1 MQNPKT
7 KDRASQSYRN
17 FKKNISKVDDV
28 RLFLLLLFIMVFVL
42 TLVAAYFKHIGKY
55 FQINPVQTLTPAMAA
70 MITIK
75 LKDKTCIPNCF
86 NYYIGC
92 SGITIIL
99 ISLGII
105 SSVSPWLCMGISG
118 SIFLISMLLE
128 DKKNAEIWGLRGG
141 NIKKTIKWLFA
152 YIILISFVITST
164 FFVFYF
170 LCSYTEQFKTVFY
183 NGDYI
188 NSRVIFAD
196 TIVEIFT
203 LYKTRLIYI
212 PIQVFN
218 PISIY
223 MIFGEEYGWRFFLQP
238 RLQKKF
244 GEIGGVV
251 LLGIIWAV
259 WHFNNEYFMELPE
272 SVKAFGYTSREYL
285 PIVYSARIVTEIF
298 FSIWF
303 AYFYKKSGSIWCMV
317 LIHAM
322 HNLMNIWNI
331 FTIAFRYKGLVVQTI
346 ILLII
351 SLLILKMS
359 AFSGNKSDGVV
370 KI

>member
-17 FKKNISKVDDV
+17 LKKNISKVDDV

-42 TLVAAYFKHIGKY
+42 TLVATYFKHIGKN

-75 LKDKTCIPNCF
+75 LKYKTCIPNCF

-105 SSVSPWLCMGISG
+105 SSVSPWLCMGVSG

-141 NIKKTIKWLFA
+141 NIKKTIKWLLA
-152 YIILISFVITST
+152 YIILISFAITST

-170 LCSYTEQFKTVFY
+170 LYSYTEQFKTVFY

-212 PIQVFN
+212 PIHVFN

-285 PIVYSARIVTEIF
+285 SIVYSTRIITEIF

-317 LIHAM
+317 LIHAI
-322 HNLMNIWNI
+322 HNLMSIWSI
-331 FTIAFRYKGLVVQTI
+331 FIIAFRYKGLVVQTI

>member
-1 MQNPKT
+1 MGSEG
-7 KDRASQSYRN
+7 R
-17 FKKNISKVDDV
+17 
-28 RLFLLLLFIMVFVL
+28 
-42 TLVAAYFKHIGKY
+42 KY
-55 FQINPVQTLTPAMAA
+55 Q
-70 MITIK
+70 
-75 LKDKTCIPNCF
+75 
-86 NYYIGC
+86 
-92 SGITIIL
+92 
-99 ISLGII
+99 
-105 SSVSPWLCMGISG
+105 
-118 SIFLISMLLE
+118 
-128 DKKNAEIWGLRGG
+128 
-141 NIKKTIKWLFA
+141 KTIKWLLA

-170 LCSYTEQFKTVFY
+170 LYLYTEQFKTVFY

-188 NSRVIFAD
+188 NSRVLFAD
-196 TIVEIFT
+196 AIVEF
-203 LYKTRLIYI
+203 YKTRLIYI
-212 PIQVFN
+212 PIQIFN

-223 MIFGEEYGWRFFLQP
+223 MMFGEEYGWRFFLQP

-285 PIVYSARIVTEIF
+285 SIVYSIRIVTEVF

-317 LIHAM
+317 LIHSI
-322 HNLMNIWNI
+322 HNLMSIWSI
-331 FTIAFRYKGLVVQTI
+331 FTIVFRYKGLVVQTI